1 MQHFII
7 PKPREQNDLLDILRN
22 IGIVTHED
30 ESRVLLQFNN
40 RVPIMKIIKK
50 YPELGDLIFGRT
62 KS

>member
-7 PKPREQNDLLDILRN
+7 PKPKEENELLDILRN

-30 ESRVLLQFNN
+30 DFKIVLQFEN
-40 RVPIMKIIKK
+40 RIPLTRIIKK